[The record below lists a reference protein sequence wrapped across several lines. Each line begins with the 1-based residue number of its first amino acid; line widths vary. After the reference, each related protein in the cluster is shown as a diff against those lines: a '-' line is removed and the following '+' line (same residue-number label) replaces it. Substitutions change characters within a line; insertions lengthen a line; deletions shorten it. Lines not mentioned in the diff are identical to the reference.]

1 MTRAR
6 SIALAL
12 TLAMGAVSAAALLP
26 ATTAQAAEP
35 AGKVTTKAVAEPL
48 KKAQEAMKNKQW
60 DAALTAIKQAQA
72 AEKKTPFETYQIDE
86 FLGYVLIQQK
96 KFGEA
101 APVFER
107 MLTTGFVPAEQVDDR
122 MKTVAQLYFQVKDY
136 KKSIEW
142 AKKWLDK
149 HPGQED
155 MSVLLGQSYYVTN
168 DYKNAATAMM
178 GVVNAAEK
186 GGRTPQ
192 ENWLQIV
199 LSSQFK
205 LDNKDGI
212 AEALKKLVR
221 YYPKPEYWENLLDI
235 YRRKG
240 TPSDRQTLGYYRLMN
255 DVGTL
260 KQADD
265 YVEMA
270 QLAIDAGVPGE
281 AQSIVEKGVQGGT
294 LKSDDKTTQGRYDR
308 LLAGAKK
315 SAATD
320 QAAAAAARQGS
331 GEGDAGPGGC
341 RAGPGVSQL
350 WHVRRS
356 HRCAAEGHREG
367 RRHGRRRGADQPRH
381 RLPAQRPEGPGPPG
395 VQGRQGG
402 VEVARSRRALG
413 AAHPASLIA
422 APLRRA
428 SRFQQSPALPGFA
441 FSGAGSVGLE
451 CPAQQR
457 ALQFK

>member
-12 TLAMGAVSAAALLP
+12 TLAMGAVSTAGLLS
-26 ATTAQAAEP
+26 ATTAQAADAP
-35 AGKVTTKAVAEPL
+35 ANKVTTKAVAEPL

-60 DAALTAIKQAQA
+60 DTALSEIKKAQA
-72 AEKKTPFETYQIDE
+72 SEKKTPFEAYQIDE

-96 KFGEA
+96 KFSEA

-107 MLTTGFVPAEQVDDR
+107 MLNSGFLPPEQVDDR
-122 MKTVAQLYFQVKDY
+122 TKTVAQLYFQVKDY
-136 KKSIEW
+136 KKSAEW

-149 HPGQED
+149 HPGQEE
-155 MSVLLGQSYYVTN
+155 MSVLLGQSYYVMN
-168 DYKNAATAMM
+168 DYKNAATTM
-178 GVVNAAEK
+178 GSVVNNAEK

-212 AEALKKLVR
+212 ADALKKLVR
-221 YYPKPEYWENLLDI
+221 YYPKAEYWENLLDI
-235 YRRKG
+235 YRRKDTG
-240 TPSDRQTLGYYRLMN
+240 DRITLGYYRLMN

-281 AQSIVEKGVQGGT
+281 AETIVEKGVQNGT
-294 LKSDDKTTQGRYDR
+294 LKSTDKTTQGRYDR

-315 SAATD
+315 SVATD
-320 QAAAAAARQGS
+320 KPQLAQLAKEADKATSGQAYVGLGQAYLSYGMYDEAIEALKKGLAKGGATDADEAQISLGIAYLRKGQKDQARQAFKAVKAES
-331 GEGDAGPGGC
+331 KWHDLAE
-341 RAGPGVSQL
+341 L
-350 WHVRRS
+350 WEVRS
-356 HRCAAEGHREG
+356 LAA
-367 RRHGRRRGADQPRH
+367 
-381 RLPAQRPEGPGPPG
+381 
-395 VQGRQGG
+395 
-402 VEVARSRRALG
+402 
-413 AAHPASLIA
+413 
-422 APLRRA
+422 
-428 SRFQQSPALPGFA
+428 
-441 FSGAGSVGLE
+441 
-451 CPAQQR
+451 
-457 ALQFK
+457 

>member
-6 SIALAL
+6 SIAMAL
-12 TLAMGAVSAAALLP
+12 TLAMSAASVALWS
-26 ATTAQAAEP
+26 TTTVQAAEP

-60 DAALTAIKQAQA
+60 DTALAAIKQAQA
-72 AEKKTPFETYQIDE
+72 SEKKTPFEAYQIDE

-101 APVFER
+101 AAVFER
-107 MLTTGFVPAEQVDDR
+107 MLNSGFVPAEQVDDR
-122 MKTVAQLYFQVKDY
+122 TKTVAQLYFQVKDY
-136 KKSIEW
+136 KKSAEW

-149 HPGQED
+149 HPGDEAI
-155 MSVLLGQSYYVTN
+155 SVLLGQSYYVMN
-168 DYKNAATAMM
+168 DYKNAAQTMM
-178 GVVNAAEK
+178 SVANAAER
-186 GGRTPQ
+186 GGRTPA

-205 LDNKDGI
+205 LDNKEGI

-221 YYPKPEYWENLLDI
+221 YYPKAEYWENLLDI
-235 YRRKG
+235 YRRKDS
-240 TPSDRQTLGYYRLMN
+240 SDRITLGYYRLMN

-294 LKSDDKTTQGRYDR
+294 LKSEDKTTQGRYDR

-315 SAATD
+315 SATTDKASLAQLAKEAEKATSG
-320 QAAAAAARQGS
+320 QAYVGLGQAYLSYGMYDEAIEALKKGIAKGGANDADEAQISLGIAYLRKGQKDLARQAFKAVKAES
-331 GEGDAGPGGC
+331 KWHDLAE
-341 RAGPGVSQL
+341 L
-350 WHVRRS
+350 WEVRT
-356 HRCAAEGHREG
+356 
-367 RRHGRRRGADQPRH
+367 
-381 RLPAQRPEGPGPPG
+381 
-395 VQGRQGG
+395 
-402 VEVARSRRALG
+402 
-413 AAHPASLIA
+413 
-422 APLRRA
+422 
-428 SRFQQSPALPGFA
+428 QQA
-441 FSGAGSVGLE
+441 
-451 CPAQQR
+451 
-457 ALQFK
+457 

>member
-12 TLAMGAVSAAALLP
+12 TLAMGAVSATALLP
-26 ATTAQAAEP
+26 ATAQAAEP

-60 DAALTAIKQAQA
+60 DSALTEIKKAQA

-107 MLTTGFVPAEQVDDR
+107 MLTTGFVPPEQVDDR

-155 MSVLLGQSYYVTN
+155 ISVLLGQSYYVTN
-168 DYKNAATAMM
+168 DYKNAATTMM
-178 GVVNAAEK
+178 GVVNAAEH

-212 AEALKKLVR
+212 AEALRKLVR
-221 YYPKPEYWENLLDI
+221 YYPKPEYWENLLDLS
-235 YRRKG
+235 RRKD
-240 TPSDRQTLGYYRLMN
+240 TSDRVTLGYYRLMN

-320 QAAAAAARQGS
+320 KAQLAQLAKEAEKATQGQADVALGQAYLSYGMFDEAIAALQRGIKKGGVTDVDEAQISLGIAYLRKGQKDAARQAFKAVKAES
-331 GEGDAGPGGC
+331 K
-341 RAGPGVSQL
+341 
-350 WHVRRS
+350 WH
-356 HRCAAEGHREG
+356 
-367 RRHGRRRGADQPRH
+367 
-381 RLPAQRPEGPGPPG
+381 
-395 VQGRQGG
+395 
-402 VEVARSRRALG
+402 ALG
-413 AAHPASLIA
+413 ELWE
-422 APLRRA
+422 LRT
-428 SRFQQSPALPGFA
+428 QQA
-441 FSGAGSVGLE
+441 
-451 CPAQQR
+451 
-457 ALQFK
+457 

>member
-1 MTRAR
+1 
-6 SIALAL
+6 LAL
-12 TLAMGAVSAAALLP
+12 TLAMGAAVLSA
-26 ATTAQAAEP
+26 TSVQAAEP

-72 AEKKTPFETYQIDE
+72 SEKKTPFEAYQIDE

-107 MLTTGFVPAEQVDDR
+107 MLNSGFLPAEQVDER
-122 MKTVAQLYFQVKDY
+122 TKTVAQLYFQVKDY
-136 KKSIEW
+136 KKSAEW
-142 AKKWLDK
+142 AKKWLEK

-155 MSVLLGQSYYVTN
+155 MSVLLGQSYYVMN
-168 DYKNAATAMM
+168 DYKNAAGTMSS
-178 GVVNAAEK
+178 VVNNAEK

-212 AEALKKLVR
+212 ADALKKLVR
-221 YYPKPEYWENLLDI
+221 YYPKAEYWENLLDI
-235 YRRKG
+235 YRRKDTG
-240 TPSDRQTLGYYRLMN
+240 DRMSLGYYRLMS
-255 DVGTL
+255 DTGTL

-281 AQSIVEKGVQGGT
+281 AQAMVEKGVQSGT

-308 LLAGAKK
+308 LLASAKK
-315 SAATD
+315 SATADKAQLAQLAKEAEKASSGQAYVGLGQAYLSYNMLDEAIDALKKGIAKGGATD
-320 QAAAAAARQGS
+320 ADEAQISLGIAYLRKGQKDLARQAFKAVKADS
-331 GEGDAGPGGC
+331 KWHDLAE
-341 RAGPGVSQL
+341 L
-350 WHVRRS
+350 WDIRT
-356 HRCAAEGHREG
+356 
-367 RRHGRRRGADQPRH
+367 
-381 RLPAQRPEGPGPPG
+381 
-395 VQGRQGG
+395 
-402 VEVARSRRALG
+402 
-413 AAHPASLIA
+413 
-422 APLRRA
+422 
-428 SRFQQSPALPGFA
+428 QSA
-441 FSGAGSVGLE
+441 
-451 CPAQQR
+451 
-457 ALQFK
+457 